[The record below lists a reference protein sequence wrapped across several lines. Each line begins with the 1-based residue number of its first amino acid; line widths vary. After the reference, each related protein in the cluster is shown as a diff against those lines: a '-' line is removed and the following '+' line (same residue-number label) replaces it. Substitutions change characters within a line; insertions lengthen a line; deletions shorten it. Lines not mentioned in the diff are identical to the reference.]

1 MDKMVALL
9 ITIIAVVGI
18 GFVVIFG
25 SDGLNNSISTTN
37 ASVTGNLE
45 SLDSTI
51 ITAP

>member
-25 SDGLNNSISTTN
+25 PAGLNNSISTTN
-37 ASVTGNLE
+37 EAVTTNLE
-45 SLDSTI
+45 SLDSQT

>member
-9 ITIIAVVGI
+9 ITIIAVVAI

-25 SDGLNNSISTTN
+25 DAGLNKSIETTN
-37 ASVTGNLE
+37 SAVTGNLE